1 MTHTYLT
8 RIPWI
13 REKKQLAKRLR
24 RAVKVDTFKHYD
36 LVIYAA
42 RGSNSARTLATALGC
57 RRWRDDLPERYTRRK
72 AYFRGQRF
80 PLVLN
85 WGSTVRPDWG
95 NIHGSMDA
103 CNKAGFWLNQ
113 QEAVGAAIN
122 KLSCFTKL
130 TELEV
135 PTVKWTTDKAQ
146 VTKWLK
152 KGHSVFARS
161 TLTGQ
166 GGAGITILTGENA
179 TIPDAPLY
187 TRNFPKTH
195 EFRVHVFD
203 GEVID
208 FAEKKSRLDNGNPIA
223 DRLVRNARNGWV
235 FAHENLSAS
244 ANVQDRLGSLAVRT
258 LGALGLVSG
267 CVDVLSVLD
276 TDNDRTLK
284 NAVVCEVNTGPGL
297 ENTVTIEAYKNAI
310 LKKYHQLGRK

>member
-1 MTHTYLT
+1 MAA
-8 RIPWI
+8 R
-13 REKKQLAKRLR
+13 RKKS
-24 RAVKVDTFKHYD
+24 DTFKHYD

-42 RGSNSARTLATALGC
+42 RGSNSARTLATSLGC

-72 AYFRGQRF
+72 AYFRGRPY

-103 CNKAGFWLNQ
+103 CNRAGFWLNQ
-113 QEAVGAAIN
+113 QEAVGSAIN

-135 PTVKWTTDKAQ
+135 PTVKWTTEKSR
-146 VTKWLK
+146 VEKWLA
-152 KGHSVFARS
+152 KGYTVFARE
-161 TLTGQ
+161 TVT
-166 GGAGITILTGENA
+166 GAGGEGIRLIQSGTAPNA
-179 TIPDAPLY
+179 IPTVPLY

-203 GEVID
+203 GQVID
-208 FAEKKSRLDNGNPIA
+208 FAEKKSRLADGDPIA
-223 DRLVRNARNGWV
+223 NRLVRNSRNGWV
-235 FAHENLSAS
+235 FAHGNLSAS
-244 ANVQDRLGSLAVRT
+244 TETQAELGRLAIRT

-276 TDNDRTLK
+276 TDTSRTLK

-297 ENTVTIEAYKNAI
+297 ENTQTIEAYKQAI
-310 LKKYHQLGRK
+310 LKKYNSLGRN